1 MRRGIKRLC
10 LGAFCLLAA
19 ANFALAAAAPA
30 FPGKAGTFPD
40 ETITVG
46 GETREY
52 RLIVPDTLDLS
63 KPAPIVFA
71 FHGMGEDNK
80 DHFATVS
87 TLPALAAEHKF
98 ILVFPAAA
106 AQLIQGQAVKAWALA
121 PERAIADLQFFDAL
135 LAKMQTQY
143 RIDPDAIYLTGMSNG
158 AYFAHLLA
166 RERANVIAAV
176 AAHSGELGQ
185 FDLDLIQSARK
196 FPVMIIHGDADPIFD
211 VSVARSA
218 RVIYEGSGHP
228 VTYLEIPGWGHQW
241 DKRVEEKIW
250 DFFSKNRLHPTAPA
264 QSITPAPMAAPVP
277 ATTPPPT
284 TTPAPASAPAK
295 ATAAIIF
302 PPRYEIDY
310 VRDYQKIPP
319 DAALIP
325 APATRDS

>member
-1 MRRGIKRLC
+1 MWRGIQRIC
-10 LGAFCLLAA
+10 PVAFCLLAVASFVWA
-19 ANFALAAAAPA
+19 ADAPA
-30 FPGKAGTFPD
+30 FPGQAGTFAD
-40 ETITVG
+40 EKITIGV
-46 GETREY
+46 ETREY

-63 KPAPIVFA
+63 KPVPIVFA

-135 LAKMQTQY
+135 LAKMQAQY

-185 FDLDLIQSARK
+185 FDLNFIQSARK
-196 FPVMIIHGDADPIFD
+196 FPVMIIHGDADPVFD
-211 VSVARSA
+211 VSLARSA
-218 RVIYEGSGHP
+218 RVTYEAAGHP

-241 DKRVEEKIW
+241 DPRVEEKIW
-250 DFFSKNRLHPTAPA
+250 DFFSKSRLHPTAPA
-264 QSITPAPMAAPVP
+264 VKAAAP
-277 ATTPPPT
+277 ATTAGASIVPAATSTSAAPSLPVPPHP
-284 TTPAPASAPAK
+284 
-295 ATAAIIF
+295 
-302 PPRYEIDY
+302 
-310 VRDYQKIPP
+310 
-319 DAALIP
+319 
-325 APATRDS
+325 